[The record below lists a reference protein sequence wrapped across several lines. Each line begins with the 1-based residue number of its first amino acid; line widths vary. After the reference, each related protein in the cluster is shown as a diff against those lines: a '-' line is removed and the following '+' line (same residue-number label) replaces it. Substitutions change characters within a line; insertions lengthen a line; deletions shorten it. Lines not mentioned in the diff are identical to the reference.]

1 MAKFGSIF
9 VGEVLPKDQLKL
21 LLGCKLGCDRSGSK
35 LKRSLWRFSQ
45 LVTEK
50 MLTLSSEQKK
60 DTLKGWS
67 SIYHIDRNDMKYYE
81 TIAYSWFCT
90 ETPVN
95 LINLLRNWLKIQWSF
110 SQFVPRHVWLIT
122 QNNQERTYQTSVDS
136 FANLCSF
143 GSCSK
148 TTGKGSSEHVS
159 ATFR

>member
-1 MAKFGSIF
+1 MAKVRWLKGSLPWWSSPKRRVEVAVGLQTWMLIRLQAQAILAEIF
-9 VGEVLPKDQLKL
+9 SAGHLK
-21 LLGCKLGCDRSGSK
+21 C
-35 LKRSLWRFSQ
+35 WHF
-45 LVTEK
+45 
-50 MLTLSSEQKK
+50 SEQGRIQ
-60 DTLKGWS
+60 KGWS

-148 TTGKGSSEHVS
+148 TTGEGSSEHVS